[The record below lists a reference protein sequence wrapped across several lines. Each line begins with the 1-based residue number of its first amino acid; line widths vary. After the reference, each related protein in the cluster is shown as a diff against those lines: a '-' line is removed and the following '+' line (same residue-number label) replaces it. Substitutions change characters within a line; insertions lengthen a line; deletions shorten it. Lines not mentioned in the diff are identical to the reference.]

1 MGYYMLFI
9 AHIRTFDA
17 YETECKER
25 GGEVRKGL
33 LNRISRKW
41 MKLRLQP
48 IRVFCFH
55 HVSTEFDSQTMWEC
69 DWVNTDVLKRAIIRL
84 QTKGYEFISLP
95 EAHGKLKLDKFRCR
109 KYAVLTADDGFK
121 TLLNIIPWLIEHKI
135 PITLFVNS
143 KYIFEN
149 GIGANVQDR
158 LDVTK
163 ATITNKALYL
173 KQDDIEALQSP
184 LVTYAYHGYEHL
196 DEWKMDEQ
204 EFEQN
209 IEKEIESMRGVFPN
223 VIPYYAHTYGRTKK
237 GNDEILKRYGL
248 TPVYSSGNVNYSN
261 KDRIDREI
269 LSVGRI

>member
-1 MGYYMLFI
+1 MSEGM
-9 AHIRTFDA
+9 
-17 YETECKER
+17 KELM
-25 GGEVRKGL
+25 RK
-33 LNRISRKW
+33 IQRKW
-41 MKLRLQP
+41 MKIRLKP

-55 HVSTEFDSQTMWEC
+55 HVSSEFDLQTMWEC
-69 DWVNTDVLKRAIIRL
+69 DWVNMDVLKRAIIRL
-84 QTKGYEFISLP
+84 QTQGYEFISLP
-95 EAHGKLKLDKFRCR
+95 EAHEKLKRDKFRCG

-121 TLLNIIPWLIEHKI
+121 TLLNIVPWLVEQRI

-143 KYIFEN
+143 KYILED

-163 ATITNKALYL
+163 AMITNKALYL
-173 KQDDIEALQSP
+173 SKGDVEAMQSP

-196 DEWKMDEQ
+196 DEYMMDER

-223 VIPYYAHTYGRTKK
+223 IIPYYAHTYGRTKK

-248 TPVYSSGNVNYSN
+248 TPVYSSGNVNYSHN
-261 KDRIDREI
+261 DAIDREI